1 MTDLIRQQKKDAI
14 EKLNKELNE
23 LKSEPEEPEEPGEPE
38 EPTETEEAPPKLAAS
53 SLAGL
58 QLEKPKR
65 PRTEKQIKQFELVRQ
80 RKMAEAGKR
89 KTKREEDE
97 RENKAQLEKQLI
109 EKAIKLKKKQINRM
123 KIVEDLS
130 EDDEDDDDERK
141 SNAFPASSFVGKSN
155 SFSTTNDQPIKKPIK
170 KAPLIKI
177 APVKAQVVD
186 PYEAFKLKFKIN

>member
-23 LKSEPEEPEEPGEPE
+23 LKSEPDEPPEE
-38 EPTETEEAPPKLAAS
+38 TETEEAPEEAPPKLAAS

-123 KIVEDLS
+123 RIVEDLS
-130 EDDEDDDDERK
+130 EDDEED
-141 SNAFPASSFVGKSN
+141 
-155 SFSTTNDQPIKKPIK
+155 DQPIKKPIK

>member
-1 MTDLIRQQKKDAI
+1 MTDLIRQQKKDEI

-23 LKSEPEEPEEPGEPE
+23 LKNEPEEPE
-38 EPTETEEAPPKLAAS
+38 EPTETEEAPPK
-53 SLAGL
+53 
-58 QLEKPKR
+58 LEKPKR

-97 RENKAQLEKQLI
+97 RENTAQLEKQLI

-130 EDDEDDDDERK
+130 EDEDE
-141 SNAFPASSFVGKSN
+141 
-155 SFSTTNDQPIKKPIK
+155 TIPIKKEIRN
-170 KAPLIKI
+170 APLIKI